1 MKNLSVAKFSLIII
15 FLFQLSFTIVFAQVG
30 GNEVSMFGN
39 LKSNKKK
46 QDTPK
51 AYLYD
56 NRVIINVNSLFNVK
70 ADKYVAIFN
79 VNQIGKTADE
89 TNELINSR
97 INGVINDLV
106 EKNIKKEQ
114 IYVDMVT
121 FVPEYE
127 YEVEKKIFS
136 KTYTEVP
143 KGFRLQKNIHITY
156 TDSRKIDDLVNICAK
171 YEIYD
176 LVKVNY
182 YSKKVKEIYDS
193 LRIASIKLIKQK
205 IKAYKDLGIK
215 VDGAFKLIAEETFV
229 KYPNDRY
236 SSYNA
241 FNSSSIDVIKKRTNI
256 RKSQKTKTYYYDPI
270 SAYNYDIVINP
281 IITEPVI
288 QYAINMKFKLDI
300 VKKTNTN
307 KKEYFI
313 ISKDGLLKKVNF

>member
-1 MKNLSVAKFSLIII
+1 
-15 FLFQLSFTIVFAQVG
+15 
-30 GNEVSMFGN
+30 MFGN

>member
-1 MKNLSVAKFSLIII
+1 MKTISILLVLFLQFS
-15 FLFQLSFTIVFAQVG
+15 TISVFAQVG
-30 GNEVSMFGN
+30 GNEITMFSN
-39 LKSNKKK
+39 ARKNKKT

-56 NRVIINVNSLFNVK
+56 NKIIININSLFNIK

-79 VNQIGKTADE
+79 VNQIGKTAKE

-97 INGVINDLV
+97 INGVINDLMT
-106 EKNIKKEQ
+106 KNIKKQQ
-114 IYVDMVT
+114 IYVDMLT

-156 TDSRKIDDLVNICAK
+156 SNSKTIDELVDICAK

-182 YSKKVKEIYDS
+182 YSKNVKGIYDT
-193 LRIASIKLIKQK
+193 LRIASIKLIKKK
-205 IKAYKDLGIK
+205 IRTYKDLGIK
-215 VDGAFKLIAEETFV
+215 LDNAFKLIAEETFV

-256 RKSQKTKTYYYDPI
+256 RKSQKNKTFYYDPI
-270 SAYNYDIVINP
+270 SAYNYDVVINP

-288 QYAINMKFKLDI
+288 QYALNIKFKLKLIDETEKI
-300 VKKTNTN
+300 
-307 KKEYFI
+307 KKEHYIF
-313 ISKDGLLKKVNF
+313 SPNGDLKKVNF